1 MPTTDDSILS
11 NCFVLLPMEKYIFCI
26 TIPICA
32 FRRNVRIIKFLND
45 QYFVFFCKVLPVLT
59 LPCTAMLFFKF
70 TARSGTKTKFCL
82 V

>member
-1 MPTTDDSILS
+1 MPTADDSILS
-11 NCFVLLPMEKYIFCI
+11 NCFVLLAMEKYILCI
-26 TIPICA
+26 TIPISA

-45 QYFVFFCKVLPVLT
+45 QHFVFFCQVLSVLT
-59 LPCTAMLFFKF
+59 LPCTAMVFFKF